1 MKSLFFVIGGIYE
14 RVNVKWSSW
23 ECQKN
28 TMETIDI
35 FISHAYHIRAYRIKS
50 ELQALSLQYLY
61 PEKYKKIEDIKL

>member
-1 MKSLFFVIGGIYE
+1 
-14 RVNVKWSSW
+14 
-23 ECQKN
+23 
-28 TMETIDI
+28 METIDI